1 MAKDLFAN
9 MGNAKPSV
17 RPIKFRQ
24 LEHMEKELLENKD
37 GDLDIDENGST
48 PVYPLVMLP
57 IDKLI
62 LDPDNEVLFGKI
74 TEASIINFILEID
87 SSGFKGA
94 IMAYPVVTNEGE
106 KYEIESGHRRYLAAK
121 SAGVK
126 ELPVIIT
133 KPPLSDAERRIRLA
147 AMNFN
152 NREKLTPCQ
161 ISNLIASQI
170 EDYTTLRKEQGLDA
184 SKDTIFKLICRL
196 MNLSKGVLYKY
207 LSLRDLIPELQA
219 LADDGVAWSALSSA
233 ASLSEDKQ
241 NVVALRISNEISK
254 NGKEC
259 ISRKWIESIISQV
272 KEGSNE
278 FIPAPKQVAKRRN
291 GIKIITKC
299 LKDFDDI
306 LSGNAKFKD
315 SEKQVA
321 IDDLKKLRDNINK
334 KIAELSEELI

>member
-106 KYEIESGHRRYLAAK
+106 KYEIES
-121 SAGVK
+121 VK
-126 ELPVIIT
+126 YAESSSEREKIAQKVER
-133 KPPLSDAERRIRLA
+133 DAEDIKKAEYMQNKIGEVYTGIVSSVTSFGMFVELENTVEGLVRFEDMGNEYFEYDGERKLLRGEKTNKTYSIGDKVTIEVKNA
-147 AMNFN
+147 D
-152 NREKLTPCQ
+152 KLT
-161 ISNLIASQI
+161 
-170 EDYTTLRKEQGLDA
+170 RKIDFKI
-184 SKDTIFKLICRL
+184 KDTE
-196 MNLSKGVLYKY
+196 N
-207 LSLRDLIPELQA
+207 
-219 LADDGVAWSALSSA
+219 
-233 ASLSEDKQ
+233 
-241 NVVALRISNEISK
+241 
-254 NGKEC
+254 
-259 ISRKWIESIISQV
+259 
-272 KEGSNE
+272 
-278 FIPAPKQVAKRRN
+278 
-291 GIKIITKC
+291 
-299 LKDFDDI
+299 
-306 LSGNAKFKD
+306 
-315 SEKQVA
+315 
-321 IDDLKKLRDNINK
+321 
-334 KIAELSEELI
+334 